1 VIADDTAAVAAAADD
16 DEDYV
21 DEGCDGPAV
30 VVVVVV
36 VVEKDAAAATWF
48 LEVAKVEDR
57 SVVENEYD
65 AAEDTAADDIV
76 GVVVDEK
83 DDEVEYVDDVA
94 VVLE

>member
-1 VIADDTAAVAAAADD
+1 VIADDTAAAAAADD

-21 DEGCDGPAV
+21 DEGCDGPA
-30 VVVVVV
+30 VVVV